1 MSWIPSHEPVRYDRA
16 RVAQPKPLRD
26 AVNALRLPPL
36 RARKLGGLFN
46 ALER

>member
-1 MSWIPSHEPVRYDRA
+1 MAWTPSHEPVRYDRE
-16 RVAQPKPLRD
+16 RVAQLKPLRD